1 MGSNS
6 SSGGSGNNN
15 SEKKESPK
23 KKSANKTPSSRPTM
37 ANVAGPT
44 KKTYAT
50 PRTLSDPR
58 EKNDTAAKMSLFRE
72 QGATNL
78 KNKKIFTPGAAILS
92 GVGQAT
98 SRYNRDYFANEV
110 LGKGAYKG
118 TTKQDFEKMSRTSQE
133 SLYSGYMSGR
143 QSGKT
148 DAYGR
153 DINKTD
159 RGGNSGGAIRTSGQV
174 VQAPTVTAPT
184 VTAPTV
190 TAPTTAEVSQS
201 AATDA
206 AEDNILLRKR
216 RTKSRGRSTTI
227 VTGSTGATGSLT
239 LGIPSLLGR

>member
-15 SEKKESPK
+15 SKKKESPR
-23 KKSANKTPSSRPTM
+23 KKSTNKTPSSRPTM
-37 ANVAGPT
+37 ADVAGPT
-44 KKTYAT
+44 KKTYTT
-50 PRTLSDPR
+50 PGTLSDPR

-78 KNKKIFTPGAAILS
+78 KNTKIFTPGAAILS

-133 SLYSGYMSGR
+133 NLYSGYMSGR

-148 DAYGR
+148 DAYGNPVPQG
-153 DINKTD
+153 DN
-159 RGGNSGGAIRTSGQV
+159 GGAMGSSGTVVKSPIVTS
-174 VQAPTVTAPT
+174 
-184 VTAPTV
+184 
-190 TAPTTAEVSQS
+190 PTTAEVSQS

-216 RTKSRGRSTTI
+216 RTKARGRSTTI

>member
-6 SSGGSGNNN
+6 SSGGSGNKN
-15 SEKKESPK
+15 
-23 KKSANKTPSSRPTM
+23 SANNVPPSKRKYDVS
-37 ANVAGPT
+37 G
-44 KKTYAT
+44 
-50 PRTLSDPR
+50 TLSDPR
-58 EKNDTAAKMSLFRE
+58 EKDDTAAKMSLFRE
-72 QGATNL
+72 QGATDL
-78 KNKKIFTPGAAILS
+78 KNTKFYTPTTAILA

-110 LGKGAYKG
+110 LGKGAYKE

-153 DINKTD
+153 DINQTD
-159 RGGNSGGAIRTSGQV
+159 RGGNSGGAIGTSGQV
-174 VQAPTVTAPT
+174 VQ
-184 VTAPTV
+184 APTV

-206 AEDNILLRKR
+206 TEDNILLRKR
-216 RTKSRGRSTTI
+216 RTKARGRSLTIATTP
-227 VTGSTGATGSLT
+227 TGATGSLT
-239 LGIPSLLGR
+239 LGRPSLLGR

>member
-15 SEKKESPK
+15 S
-23 KKSANKTPSSRPTM
+23 ANNVPPSKRKYDVS
-37 ANVAGPT
+37 G
-44 KKTYAT
+44 
-50 PRTLSDPR
+50 TLSDPR
-58 EKNDTAAKMSLFRE
+58 EKDDTAAKMSLFRE

-78 KNKKIFTPGAAILS
+78 KNTKFYTPTTAILA

-133 SLYSGYMSGR
+133 NLYSGYMSGR

-148 DAYGR
+148 DAYGNPVPQG
-153 DINKTD
+153 DN
-159 RGGNSGGAIRTSGQV
+159 GGAIGTSGQV
-174 VQAPTVTAPT
+174 VQAPTVTSPT
-184 VTAPTV
+184 ET
-190 TAPTTAEVSQS
+190 EVSQS

-206 AEDNILLRKR
+206 DQDNILLRKR
-216 RTKSRGRSTTI
+216 RTKARGRSLTI
-227 VTGSTGATGSLT
+227 QTGPTGATGSLT
-239 LGIPSLLGR
+239 LGRASLLGR

>member
-6 SSGGSGNNN
+6 SSGGGGGNR
-15 SEKKESPK
+15 S
-23 KKSANKTPSSRPTM
+23 SANNVPPSQRKYDVS
-37 ANVAGPT
+37 G
-44 KKTYAT
+44 
-50 PRTLSDPR
+50 TLSDPR
-58 EKNDTAAKMSLFRE
+58 EKDDTAAKMSLFRE

-78 KNKKIFTPGAAILS
+78 KNTKFYTPTTAILA

-148 DAYGR
+148 DAYGNPVPQG
-153 DINKTD
+153 DN
-159 RGGNSGGAIRTSGQV
+159 GGVPDALVKI
-174 VQAPTVTAPT
+174 AKLDPTVANMS
-184 VTAPTV
+184 
-190 TAPTTAEVSQS
+190 PTTAEVSQS

-206 AEDNILLRKR
+206 DQDNILLRKR
-216 RTKSRGRSTTI
+216 RTKARGRSLTI
-227 VTGSTGATGSLT
+227 ATGPTGATGSLT
-239 LGIPSLLGR
+239 LGRPSLLGR

>member
-6 SSGGSGNNN
+6 SSGGSGNKN
-15 SEKKESPK
+15 
-23 KKSANKTPSSRPTM
+23 SANNVPPSKRKYDVS
-37 ANVAGPT
+37 G
-44 KKTYAT
+44 
-50 PRTLSDPR
+50 TLSDPR
-58 EKNDTAAKMSLFRE
+58 EKDDTAAKMSLFRE
-72 QGATNL
+72 QGATDL
-78 KNKKIFTPGAAILS
+78 KNTKFYTPTTAILA

-110 LGKGAYKG
+110 LGKGAYKE

-153 DINKTD
+153 DINQTD
-159 RGGNSGGAIRTSGQV
+159 RGGNSGGAIGTSGQV
-174 VQAPTVTAPT
+174 VQ
-184 VTAPTV
+184 APTV

-206 AEDNILLRKR
+206 TEDNILLRKR
-216 RTKSRGRSTTI
+216 RTKAKGRSLTIATTP
-227 VTGSTGATGSLT
+227 TGATGSLT
-239 LGIPSLLGR
+239 LGRPSLLGR